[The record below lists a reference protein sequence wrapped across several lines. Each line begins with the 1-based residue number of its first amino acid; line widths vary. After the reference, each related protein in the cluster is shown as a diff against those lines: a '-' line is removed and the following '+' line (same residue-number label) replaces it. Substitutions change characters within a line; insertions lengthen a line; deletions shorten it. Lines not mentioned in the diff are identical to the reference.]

1 METINDRIA
10 SVAQVSGLTKTA
22 FAEKLNLSQPFVS
35 RLIKGETSP
44 SDRTIRDICRVF
56 SVNESW
62 LRTGG
67 GDMKKPQTRDEQLA
81 EIFAA
86 VQLSDDAKARLVKAF
101 ASLPDEAYPQLYTW
115 FQAMA
120 KKLMEQYEAGQL
132 PEE

>member
-1 METINDRIA
+1 MQDRIK
-10 SVAQVSGLTKTA
+10 QVRQSAGLTQA
-22 FAEKLNLSQPFVS
+22 EFADQIGLSRNFVAMIEIGQ
-35 RLIKGETSP
+35 REP
-44 SDRTIRDICRVF
+44 SERTIRDICRVF